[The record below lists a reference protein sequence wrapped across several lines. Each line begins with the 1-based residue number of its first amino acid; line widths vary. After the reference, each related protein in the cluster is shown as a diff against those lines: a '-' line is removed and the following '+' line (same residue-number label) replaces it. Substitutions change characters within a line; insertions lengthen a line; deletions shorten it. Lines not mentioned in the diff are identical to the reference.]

1 MTPASRDFELKARV
15 AAPLELALKRNVQ
28 APAVARAAISGL
40 CDDLQLDGTVRQTIV
55 LLVSEVVSNAV
66 LHSSGPADA
75 EITVTATVTPGAL
88 RVAVIDAGDGFTPA
102 ARDPNRID
110 GGYGLFLLEKSASR
124 WGVESTRPT
133 TVWFEMPRGGQP
145 PEPSND
151 G

>member
-1 MTPASRDFELKARV
+1 VTPTSRDYDLQTRLS
-15 AAPLELALKRNVQ
+15 APLELALPRTVQ

-40 CDDLQLDGTVRQTIV
+40 CDDLQLDATLRSTIV

-75 EITVTATVTPGAL
+75 DVTVRATVTPEAV

-102 ARDPNRID
+102 ERDPTRID

-133 TVWFEMPRGGQP
+133 TVWFELALGGP
-145 PEPSND
+145 PAEPS
-151 G
+151 GA